1 MERII
6 INNFFNEIIFK
17 KVEVKDFYVIYA
29 AELSSRFSN
38 GTKNYVLALVPE
50 HLGILR
56 EAYLDELEWVNLQTR
71 TMSAKKYQGYTPAK
85 SIWKPSMQK
94 GENIM
99 FDIVDRNFENNT
111 FIARGYP
118 KMKMELLCDP
128 KKKSIYQY
136 NATINLLAAL
146 LTYKCS
152 IILDLDFTPIEPKV
166 KVSRVPPLSSSP
178 PLKGC
183 IGDECFRQDKYVEF
197 SHIQD
202 AGENDIIY
210 PTAMKSME
218 YMSIPTNYDGL
229 LLPVVN
235 NKDKTNFSGG
245 GVNMRFKDNL
255 INGKSNYNPN
265 NIFKTKSQLQRNDYI
280 DDGGNIR
287 GNTVIPLPK
296 IPAPE
301 PDQVLHPRNQNVFT
315 SPFPSKG
322 VKLSQDDHMKIKN
335 RF

>member
-6 INNFFNEIIFK
+6 INNFFNDIIFK
-17 KVEVKDFYVIYA
+17 KVEVKDLYVIYA

-56 EAYLDELEWVNLQTR
+56 EAYLDELEWVNFQTR
-71 TMSAKKYQGYTPAK
+71 NMNAKKYQGYTPAK

-99 FDIVDRNFENNT
+99 FDIIGRNSENNT
-111 FIARGYP
+111 FVARGYP

-128 KKKSIYQY
+128 KKNTIHQY

-152 IILDLDFTPIEPKV
+152 IILDLDFIPIEPKI
-166 KVSRVPPLSSSP
+166 KVSRIPPLQQTSS
-178 PLKGC
+178 LRGC
-183 IGDECFRQDKYVEF
+183 IGDECFIQDKYVEF
-197 SHIQD
+197 NNIHTNSD
-202 AGENDIIY
+202 DINY
-210 PTAMKSME
+210 PVATKSME
-218 YMSIPTNYDGL
+218 YMSIPTNYNSL
-229 LLPVVN
+229 LLPTQIN
-235 NKDKTNFSGG
+235 RDSTNFSKGA
-245 GVNMRFKDNL
+245 VNMRFKDNL
-255 INGKSNYNPN
+255 IEGKSNYNPN

-280 DDGGNIR
+280 DDVGNIR
-287 GNTVIPLPK
+287 GNTIIPLPK

-301 PDQVLHPRNQNVFT
+301 PDQIVQIRNQSIFT
-315 SPFPSKG
+315 SPFLSKG
-322 VKLSQDDHMKIKN
+322 VKLSQEDNMKIKN